1 MEKKIIEKALGY
13 YGERHQIDKVIEES
27 AELIQAISK
36 MREYQEVSCGDYT
49 NELRSN
55 LITELA
61 DVYITLEYVK
71 IAYEIDENELNNEIK
86 FKINRLKER
95 LEDERLFE

>member
-1 MEKKIIEKALGY
+1 MNKEIIEKALIY

-36 MREYQEVSCGDYT
+36 IREYQEVTEGDYT
-49 NELRSN
+49 EGLKNS

-61 DVYITLEYVK
+61 DVYITLEYIKNV
-71 IAYEIDENELNNEIK
+71 YEITEEELDKEIE
-86 FKINRLKER
+86 FKLNRLKER
-95 LEDERLFE
+95 LNNEELS